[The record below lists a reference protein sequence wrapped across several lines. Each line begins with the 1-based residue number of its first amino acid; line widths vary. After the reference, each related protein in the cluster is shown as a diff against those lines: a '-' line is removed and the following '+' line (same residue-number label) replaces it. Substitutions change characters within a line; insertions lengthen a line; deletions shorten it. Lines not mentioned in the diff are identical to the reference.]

1 MTNAIAATIAALAE
15 HEAPLYLSGGYYRV
29 ALTGPDGEPR
39 LPGLTRARITIT
51 ANYVDD
57 GAAVV
62 DGVNLFA
69 AFPDGEQEDGPTAA
83 GPAEAVAYWRA
94 CQEHAR
100 DIYRATARE
109 ERIRRNAATVTS
121 GRWEPGEWSR
131 DDPRD
136 PVPYD
141 EATLT
146 LPGGTR
152 LTRTPAGGDV
162 PTWKWGVQGRTRYA
176 DEAALAALADGGDA
190 YDDAPLPATIAA
202 GPSGEDTR
210 RQRMDDPLTAAVADA
225 IAAALGDE
233 RPAWERALLRESGDP
248 AEPTTVEEAVARGL
262 DADNAGR
269 IQITVCE
276 ADDAGTQWV
285 PCISGQPLPAHLT
298 GTMPAWAGP
307 ARVRA
312 WLAIILGER
321 AAEAA
326 VLSCCGVD

>member
-1 MTNAIAATIAALAE
+1 MTTAIAAIVAALAE
-15 HEAPLYLSGGYYRV
+15 HDAPIYLRGYYRV
-29 ALTGPDGEPR
+29 ALPQPPGYSE
-39 LPGLTRARITIT
+39 LPGLTRAKVTI
-51 ANYVDD
+51 AGV
-57 GAAVV
+57 G
-62 DGVNLFA
+62 DGVELRA
-69 AFPDGEQEDGPTAA
+69 SFPDGEEEDGPADPS
-83 GPAEAVAYWRA
+83 PAEAVAYWRA

-100 DIYRATARE
+100 AIYWATARE
-109 ERIRRNAATVTS
+109 ERMRRNAAETS
-121 GRWEPGEWSR
+121 GGRWEPGEWSR

-141 EATLT
+141 EATLL

-152 LTRTPAGGDV
+152 LTRSSAGGDV
-162 PTWKWGVQGRTRYA
+162 PSWQWGVQGRVRYA
-176 DEAALAALADGGDA
+176 DEHALAVLADRGDA
-190 YDDAPLPATIAA
+190 YDADPLPATIAA

-233 RPAWERALLRESGDP
+233 RPAWERAILRETGDP
-248 AEPTTVEEAVARGL
+248 AEPTTVAEAIARGL
-262 DADNAGR
+262 EADAGR
-269 IQITVCE
+269 VQITVCA

-298 GTMPAWAGP
+298 GTMPAWAGA

-312 WLAIILGER
+312 WLAIVLGER

-326 VLSCCGVD
+326 ELGCCGREQ

>member
-1 MTNAIAATIAALAE
+1 MTNAIAAIVAALAE
-15 HEAPLYLSGGYYRV
+15 HEAPLYLRGYYRV
-29 ALTGPDGEPR
+29 ALPQPPGYSE
-39 LPGLTRARITIT
+39 LPGLTRAKVTI
-51 ANYVDD
+51 ASA
-57 GAAVV
+57 G
-62 DGVNLFA
+62 DGVELRA
-69 AFPDGEQEDGPTAA
+69 SFPDGEEEDGPTDA

-100 DIYRATARE
+100 DIYWATARE
-109 ERIRRNAATVTS
+109 ERIRRNAATATG

-162 PTWKWGVQGRTRYA
+162 PAWKWGTDGRIRYA
-176 DEAALAALADGGDA
+176 DETALARLADGGDA
-190 YDDAPLPATIAA
+190 YDADPLPATIAV
-202 GPSGEDTR
+202 GVSGEATR

-225 IAAALGDE
+225 VAAALGDD
-233 RPAWERALLRESGDP
+233 RPAWERAILRETGDP
-248 AEPTTVEEAVARGL
+248 SEPATVEEAIRRGL
-262 DADNAGR
+262 DADGR
-269 IQITVCE
+269 VQITVASH
-276 ADDAGTQWV
+276 ADGTQWV

-312 WLAIILGER
+312 WLAIVLGER

>member
-1 MTNAIAATIAALAE
+1 MTTAIAAIIAALAE
-15 HEAPLYLSGGYYRV
+15 HDAPIYLRGYYRV
-29 ALTGPDGEPR
+29 ALPQPPGYSE
-39 LPGLTRARITIT
+39 LPGLRRAKVTIAST
-51 ANYVDD
+51 
-57 GAAVV
+57 G
-62 DGVNLFA
+62 DGVDLRA
-69 AFPDGEQEDGPTAA
+69 SFPDGEEEDGPTDAS
-83 GPAEAVAYWRA
+83 PAEAVAYWRA

-100 DIYRATARE
+100 AIYWATARE
-109 ERIRRNAATVTS
+109 ERIRRNAATVTG

-141 EATLT
+141 SATLA

-152 LTRTPAGGDV
+152 LTRKPAGGDV
-162 PTWKWGVQGRTRYA
+162 PTWKWGTDGRIRYA

-190 YDDAPLPATIAA
+190 YDADPLPATIAA

>member
-1 MTNAIAATIAALAE
+1 MTATIAAAVGALADND
-15 HEAPLYLSGGYYRV
+15 APVYLDRGYYRV
-29 ALTGPDGEPR
+29 ALTRPDGEPE
-39 LPGLTRARITIT
+39 LPGLRRARITI
-51 ANYVDD
+51 ADNGD
-57 GAAVV
+57 GNVLLSVV
-62 DGVNLFA
+62 
-69 AFPDGEQEDGPTAA
+69 FPDGERGAGGPDAA
-83 GPAEAVAYWRA
+83 APAEAVGYWQA

-100 DIYRATARE
+100 AIYRATARE
-109 ERIRRNAATVTS
+109 ERIRRDAATVTG

-141 EATLT
+141 EATLA

-152 LTRTPAGGDV
+152 LARTSAGGDV
-162 PTWKWGVQGRTRYA
+162 PTWKWGVKGRTRYA

-190 YDDAPLPATIAA
+190 YDADPLPATIAA

-225 IAAALGDE
+225 VAAALGDE
-233 RPAWERALLRESGDP
+233 RPAWERALLREAGDP
-248 AEPTTVEEAVARGL
+248 GEPATVGEAIDRGL
-262 DADNAGR
+262 DADDAGR
-269 IQITVCE
+269 IQITVCA
-276 ADDAGTQWV
+276 ADASGTQWV
-285 PCISGQPLPAHLT
+285 PCISGHALPAALT

-312 WLAIILGER
+312 WLAIVLGER